1 MAGALAREAQVRW
14 LHSSGTGGPF
24 PTRVGAFGSA
34 CAAHTHT
41 RARAHA
47 RARPRCTLQHT
58 FSWHCTSTTT
68 AHFCTCK
75 LTCGCACHS
84 GAGGRGGPCWPRDRV
99 SRPPNRR
106 CKPLRGL
113 HGPQHK
119 AQRRFAMELQFVDK
133 SAAGLRPPSR
143 SAQHASIRPRRP
155 RMPGRSERA
164 HASAARQR
172 PHGGCH
178 AAWATA
184 SAPHVNLR
192 VKPCN
197 PGRPGSSLWFESRT
211 RQHRGST

>member
-47 RARPRCTLQHT
+47 RTRPRCTLQHT

-75 LTCGCACHS
+75 LTCACHS

-192 VKPCN
+192 VKGYITLIDN
-197 PGRPGSSLWFESRT
+197 PRM
-211 RQHRGST
+211 